1 MITVITVMGAPGSKS
16 SLAAGH
22 HRGMLH
28 GLRPT
33 SPGAA
38 GSVGA
43 PAVSRVRTAWPESSP
58 EAAGRASQAVPL
70 RALDTSSATQIPDLL
85 AIRHSE
91 RSRLR
96 RSSRPLAS
104 FVTNRAIPQLTAK
117 ALTKAVKQPLRARD
131 AIVSQAGSGK
141 LPLTRA
147 VDTA

>member
-1 MITVITVMGAPGSKS
+1 MTMITVITVMGAPGSKS

-58 EAAGRASQAVPL
+58 KAAGRASQAVPL
-70 RALDTSSATQIPDLL
+70 RALDTSSASLPRRQAISSHSSQVRNVNVFPVTFEILSDDAPVTVVGLIL
-85 AIRHSE
+85 A
-91 RSRLR
+91 
-96 RSSRPLAS
+96 A
-104 FVTNRAIPQLTAK
+104 Q
-117 ALTKAVKQPLRARD
+117 
-131 AIVSQAGSGK
+131 
-141 LPLTRA
+141 
-147 VDTA
+147 